1 MSKMGLSMNLD
12 CCSIKTQTAAAN
24 YLWISTL
31 TSVHH
36 SQRASKL
43 FFFCTFVGLPTIKI
57 QNKTKNAAANSG
69 QDKLQFELFKPQN
82 VSLGKNLGL
91 RFLFFFYLSAA
102 SENIKK
108 IYQTSKMSAAAF
120 YTDCS
125 CVFLS
130 GLLLRNLP
138 ESDLRNCRAN
148 SKIVT
153 SKMNFWWGIYTKSP
167 PYFTEP
173 TCI

>member
-1 MSKMGLSMNLD
+1 MSKMGLSMNLV
-12 CCSIKTQTAAAN
+12 CCFIKTQTAAAN

-82 VSLGKNLGL
+82 VSLEKFGCA
-91 RFLFFFYLSAA
+91 FFYLSAT
-102 SENIKK
+102 SENLKK

-138 ESDLRNCRAN
+138 QSDLRNCRAN
-148 SKIVT
+148 WKFCHI
-153 SKMNFWWGIYTKSP
+153 KNEFLMGYL
-167 PYFTEP
+167 Y
-173 TCI
+173 

>member
-82 VSLGKNLGL
+82 VSLEKNLGL
-91 RFLFFFYLSAA
+91 RFFVFSLCCLRKSQK
-102 SENIKK
+102 NISDFKNV
-108 IYQTSKMSAAAF
+108 
-120 YTDCS
+120 CC
-125 CVFLS
+125 CVLHR
-130 GLLLRNLP
+130 LLLRFPQWTAPPKFASVKPL
-138 ESDLRNCRAN
+138 
-148 SKIVT
+148 
-153 SKMNFWWGIYTKSP
+153 NFSSELFPK
-167 PYFTEP
+167 FTHQNEADCLLFTLLINFMEP
-173 TCI
+173 TCQK

>member
-57 QNKTKNAAANSG
+57 QNKTKNAA
-69 QDKLQFELFKPQN
+69 QN
-82 VSLGKNLGL
+82 VSLKKKFGSA
-91 RFLFFFYLSAA
+91 FFYLSAA
-102 SENIKK
+102 SEICLRNSPKIRAPSPPKFTYRGCLQPPKISKK
-108 IYQTSKMSAAAF
+108 YIRLQK
-120 YTDCS
+120 C
-125 CVFLS
+125 
-130 GLLLRNLP
+130 LLLRFTQTAPAFSSELF
-138 ESDLRNCRAN
+138 
-148 SKIVT
+148 SKFT
-153 SKMNFWWGIYTKSP
+153 HLKMNFDGVFILVFP
-167 PYFTEP
+167 P
-173 TCI
+173 